1 MCSMIGVDPLASTR
15 DVGANGVLGEGMEQ
29 FYWELAVRVVE
40 VCRKFREENGG
51 VMEVGEV
58 REVIEGRQKRVDG
71 GLVGGGGISE

>member
-15 DVGANGVLGEGMEQ
+15 DAGGEGGALGMEQ

-40 VCRKFREENGG
+40 VCRRFREENGG
-51 VMEVGEV
+51 VMEVGGV
-58 REVIEGRQKRVDG
+58 RAVIEGRQKRVDG